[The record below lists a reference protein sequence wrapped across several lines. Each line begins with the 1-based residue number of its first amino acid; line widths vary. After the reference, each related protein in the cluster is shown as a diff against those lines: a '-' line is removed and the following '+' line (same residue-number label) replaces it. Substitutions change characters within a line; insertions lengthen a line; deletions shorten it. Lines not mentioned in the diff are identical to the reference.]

1 MKQNSTLKNVMCLHM
16 LKHCEFENH
25 MKIYANAN
33 CKLLRYMKRQT
44 IANLYQTQ
52 KYAKYEL
59 CKNKL
64 AKLEN
69 ALIE

>member
-1 MKQNSTLKNVMCLHM
+1 MI
-16 LKHCEFENH
+16 EIYEN
-25 MKIYANAN
+25 
-33 CKLLRYMKRQT
+33 

-69 ALIE
+69 ALIEKMLTAAG

>member
-1 MKQNSTLKNVMCLHM
+1 MCLHM
-16 LKHCEFENH
+16 LEHCEFENH

-52 KYAKYEL
+52 KYAKYKL

>member
-1 MKQNSTLKNVMCLHM
+1 M

-25 MKIYANAN
+25 VEIYANAN
-33 CKLLRYMKRQT
+33 CKLLRYMKKET
-44 IANLYQTQ
+44 IFEFYFKFVSNA